1 MLYDKNRKMILT
13 PSQESRFTS
22 IFHNLSMEERGKFLR
37 LFEKKSTVANPGY
50 LYSSHIK
57 KLKSR
62 EVIAIKFGM
71 NVNSENQELYN
82 FLDELI
88 YKQPKPIKQSK
99 QKDSSKNKINVPN
112 HNIDALIFLGV
123 TRAKI
128 QLKKA
133 NAGNARFYFDYG
145 YVNKYQRHFDN
156 PYINKLKALPRASEI
171 HGVSLFKQ
179 DYIRE
184 LIYLIA
190 DDNFWMEYQ
199 NAFSYKKKQSIE
211 NADRYRFTSTPDIIY
226 CDGCFAERSIL
237 LRLLYVLC
245 GFNPY
250 KQLLSWDSQEPKKY
264 GTDVADPGDVT
275 RKMNFE
281 LSKIELAIQ
290 RVYDFVSFNEPALPR
305 ILPNSSFSP
314 ALDVALELLEKS
326 EKSLAGLSELW
337 RHQMYHDQSSQW
349 DPILSDPI
357 KKDVLLQIWGGTLK
371 SFKREQKENFKK
383 GEPVLDLYSWGGSKT
398 DYVMLEDAIK
408 FLESKGI
415 DTTLKNKKRLDDFSY
430 KYIAY
435 LEKKISEDS
444 TGLTM
449 KSAINALEENDISDK
464 SMRYVV
470 I

>member
-1 MLYDKNRKMILT
+1 
-13 PSQESRFTS
+13 
-22 IFHNLSMEERGKFLR
+22 
-37 LFEKKSTVANPGY
+37 
-50 LYSSHIK
+50 
-57 KLKSR
+57 
-62 EVIAIKFGM
+62 M
-71 NVNSENQELYN
+71 N
-82 FLDELI
+82 
-88 YKQPKPIKQSK
+88 KQPKPIKQSK
-99 QKDSSKNKINVPN
+99 QKDSSKNKIDVQN

-145 YVNKYQRHFDN
+145 YVNKYQRHHDN
-156 PYINKLKALPRASEI
+156 AYINKLKALPRASEI

-250 KQLLSWDSQEPKKY
+250 KQLRAWDSQEPI
-264 GTDVADPGDVT
+264 TDGPGVVT
-275 RKMNFE
+275 PKMNFE

-290 RVYDFVSFNEPALPR
+290 RVYDFVSFNEPAWPR

-314 ALDVALELLEKS
+314 ALVVALELLEKS
-326 EKSLAGLSELW
+326 KKSLTGLSELW
-337 RHQMYHDQSSQW
+337 SHQTYHDRSNW
-349 DPILSDPI
+349 EPWMSDPI

-383 GEPVLDLYSWGGSKT
+383 GEPVLDLYSWGGSKV

-408 FLESKGI
+408 FLENKGI
-415 DTTLKNKKRLDDFSY
+415 DTNLKNKKRLDDFSY

-435 LEKKISEDS
+435 LEKKINEDY